1 MREEAIIRTLWLSFQ
16 YIKDMKVNKTRF
28 CPSPTGLLHLGNL
41 RTSLFSSLIAKK
53 DNGSFLLR
61 IEDTDLERSK
71 KEFSTAI
78 CNDLKWMGLDWD
90 EGPEVGGKEDSYYQS
105 ERIDLYEEF
114 YKALLEK
121 NLIYPCFTS
130 EEELKIIRRNQI
142 ASGQP
147 PRYTGVWSDAT
158 EKEVKDELDKGNKP
172 VYRFRIPKDSTIEF
186 KDLVKGEQSF
196 STDDLDDFIVR
207 KKDNTPTFMF
217 ANAIDDSLMGVD
229 LVLRGDDHL
238 SNTPRQIALL
248 EALGLSL
255 PRYAHVS
262 LFTGSDGAPLSK
274 RNGSISINDLREQ
287 GYLPIAV
294 SNYLSRVGH
303 TIVDNDL
310 KTHSELADEFKIDN
324 ISSSPSKFD
333 MDQLLYWQKKAVEEL
348 NINECSIWLK
358 DSLEGLPASVNNENF
373 VALIKDNINFPH
385 EAQEYLNN
393 LFLTPLTKRE
403 EIINIIRSAGKE
415 FYLQA
420 CDAIPSEILDWSETT
435 KNIGSITGKKGK
447 ELFMPLRCAITGQT
461 KGPEL
466 DRVVN
471 LIGTEHVLKKLKEAS
486 EL

>member
-1 MREEAIIRTLWLSFQ
+1 MREEAIIRTLWLSFH

-41 RTSLFSSLIAKK
+41 RTSLFSSLLAKK

-71 KEFSTAI
+71 EEFSLAI

-90 EGPEVGGKEDSYYQS
+90 EGPEVGGKEDSYFQS
-105 ERIDLYEEF
+105 DRIDLYEKF
-114 YKALLEK
+114 YKILLDK

-147 PRYTGVWSDAT
+147 PRYTGLWADAN
-158 EKEVKDELDKGNKP
+158 EQEVNKELDKGNKP
-172 VYRFRIPKDSTIEF
+172 VYRFRMPKDRTIEF

-196 STDDLDDFIVR
+196 STVDLDDFIVR

-229 LVLRGDDHL
+229 IVLRGDDHL

-248 EALGLSL
+248 EALDLSL

-262 LFTGSDGAPLSK
+262 LFIGSDGAPLSK
-274 RNGSISINDLREQ
+274 RNGSMSINDLREQ

-294 SNYLSRVGH
+294 VNYLSRVGH
-303 TIVDNDL
+303 TMADNDL
-310 KTHSELADEFKIDN
+310 KTHIELAQEFKVDN
-324 ISSSPSKFD
+324 ISNSPSKFD

-348 NINECSIWLK
+348 NVSECISWLK
-358 DSLEGLPASVNNENF
+358 DHLAGLPSSIDKGNF

-385 EAQEYLNN
+385 EAQEYLNY
-393 LFLTPLTKRE
+393 LFLTPLKERS
-403 EIINIIRSAGKE
+403 EIINIIRSAGKDFFLKAQE
-415 FYLQA
+415 VVA
-420 CDAIPSEILDWSETT
+420 PGISDWNETVKTIGSETG
-435 KNIGSITGKKGK
+435 NKGK

-466 DRVVN
+466 DRVVS
-471 LIGTEHVLKKLKEAS
+471 LIGTEEVVRKLKEAA